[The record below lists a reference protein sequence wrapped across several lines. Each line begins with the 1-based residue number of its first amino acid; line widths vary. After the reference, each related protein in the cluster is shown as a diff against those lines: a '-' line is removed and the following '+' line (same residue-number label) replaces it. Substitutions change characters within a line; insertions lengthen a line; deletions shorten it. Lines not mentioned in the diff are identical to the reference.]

1 MSKSNNLTDFLTNTA
16 DAIRYVKGSTALI
29 NPQNFENEIKSMLY
43 LPAKGTALNSF
54 PWKTIKYISD
64 NGFAGDY
71 FSIGDTK
78 NFNLNGQTIR
88 ARYVD
93 TVYNGQSGML
103 FFCDGLTTQYGSYNQ
118 SGGVANTS
126 GGYGNSMIASTLEN
140 TLFNNFP
147 DDLHDIIKT
156 CSVKYNLGGSSK
168 NTSLGTTNYHVFL
181 PTGKE
186 LTGSPNY
193 YNGVSNWLETWNLN
207 DGDYIQYFEQN
218 PTAPWMGY
226 NYLLRQAPYAPYV
239 GIVTQSVNGT
249 RKELNRLWYSTAA
262 RICFLFMI

>member
-64 NGFAGDY
+64 NGFTGDY

-78 NFNLNGQTIR
+78 NFTLNGQTIR

-103 FFCDGLTTQYGSYNQ
+103 FFCDGLTTQYKSYDQ
-118 SGGVANTS
+118 SGGVTNTS
-126 GGYGNSMIASTLEN
+126 GGYGKRSDVEDYRLQGRAGKGIKAGV
-140 TLFNNFP
+140 FN
-147 DDLHDIIKT
+147 DKT
-156 CSVKYNLGGSSK
+156 GCLVNLK
-168 NTSLGTTNYHVFL
+168 I
-181 PTGKE
+181 
-186 LTGSPNY
+186 
-193 YNGVSNWLETWNLN
+193 VSEEEDVMLISN
-207 DGDYIQYFEQN
+207 
-218 PTAPWMGY
+218 
-226 NYLLRQAPYAPYV
+226 
-239 GIVTQSVNGT
+239 NGT
-249 RKELNRLWYSTAA
+249 IIRMHVSDISKIGRNTQGVRLMRLKDAEVATVTVAPREEEGEEAPAEGESAA
-262 RICFLFMI
+262 AGIAQDGEQT